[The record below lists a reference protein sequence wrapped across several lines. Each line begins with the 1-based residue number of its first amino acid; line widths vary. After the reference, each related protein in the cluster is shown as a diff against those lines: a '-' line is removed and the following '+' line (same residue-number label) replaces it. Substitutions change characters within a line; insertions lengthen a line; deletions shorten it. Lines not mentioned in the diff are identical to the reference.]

1 MQPLN
6 VLIKPV
12 SSACNLNCSYCFYA
26 DLSRKRETA
35 AACPGNK
42 EKEGF
47 SMQPLNVLIKP
58 VSSACNLNCS
68 YCFYADLSRKR
79 ETASYG
85 VMSLETLEQTVKR
98 IFEYAESECTIAWQ
112 GGEPTLAG
120 LSFFRA
126 YLALEKKYNTRNV
139 RVTRCLQTNGYHLD
153 EEWASFLAENEFLTG
168 LSLDGTRALHDT
180 FRRTPEGGE
189 TFSSILETA
198 RLFDR
203 FGVAY
208 NLLTVVNR
216 QTAAS
221 AEEIYRFYQET
232 GFHYQQYIVCLD
244 PVGEEPGQRP
254 WSLSPSDYGSFLIK
268 LFDLWYQDCLLGRAP
283 YIRQFEN
290 YLDLLLGIPPESCEQ
305 RGSCGLQTVIEAD
318 GSVYPCDFYASDAY
332 CLGNLTQSSLE
343 GIPPES
349 CEQRGSCGL
358 QTVIEADGSVYP
370 CDFYASDAYC
380 LGNLTQ
386 SSLEALRQTRRQKDF
401 LERSLP
407 VPDVCK
413 NCPFYALCRN
423 GCFRHRLPS
432 SGVNYF
438 CEGYQSFFSH
448 ALPFMQE
455 LARKAVNSRDFR

>member
-1 MQPLN
+1 
-6 VLIKPV
+6 
-12 SSACNLNCSYCFYA
+12 
-26 DLSRKRETA
+26 
-35 AACPGNK
+35 
-42 EKEGF
+42 
-47 SMQPLNVLIKP
+47 MQPLNVLIKP

-153 EEWASFLAENEFLTG
+153 EEWASFLAENKFLTG

-180 FRRTPEGGE
+180 FRRTPEGKE

-198 RLFDR
+198 RLFDH

-221 AEEIYRFYQET
+221 AEEIYRFYQEA

-254 WSLSPSDYGSFLIK
+254 WSLTASDYGSFLIQ

-290 YLDLLLGIPPESCEQ
+290 YLDLLL
-305 RGSCGLQTVIEAD
+305 
-318 GSVYPCDFYASDAY
+318 
-332 CLGNLTQSSLE
+332 

-448 ALPFMQE
+448 SLPFLQE

>member
-1 MQPLN
+1 M
-6 VLIKPV
+6 IK
-12 SSACNLNCSYCFYA
+12 
-26 DLSRKRETA
+26 KRENSGA
-35 AACPGNK
+35 FSAVCPGNN

-85 VMSLETLEQTVKR
+85 VMSLETLEVTVKR

-120 LSFFRA
+120 LPFFRA

-153 EEWASFLAENEFLTG
+153 EEWASFLSENDFLTG

-180 FRRTPEGGE
+180 FRRTPDGRE

-221 AEEIYRFYQET
+221 AEEIYRFYQEA

-254 WSLSPSDYGSFLIK
+254 WSLTPSDYGSFLIK

-290 YLDLLLGIPPESCEQ
+290 YLDLLL
-305 RGSCGLQTVIEAD
+305 
-318 GSVYPCDFYASDAY
+318 
-332 CLGNLTQSSLE
+332 

-448 ALPFMQE
+448 ALPFLQE
-455 LARKAVNSRDFR
+455 LARKAVR

>member
-1 MQPLN
+1 M
-6 VLIKPV
+6 IK
-12 SSACNLNCSYCFYA
+12 
-26 DLSRKRETA
+26 KREFSGA
-35 AACPGNK
+35 FSAACPGNK

-254 WSLSPSDYGSFLIK
+254 WSLTPSDYGSFLIK

-343 GIPPES
+343 
-349 CEQRGSCGL
+349 
-358 QTVIEADGSVYP
+358 
-370 CDFYASDAYC
+370 
-380 LGNLTQ
+380 
-386 SSLEALRQTRRQKDF
+386 ALRQTRRQKDF

-407 VPDVCK
+407 IPDVCK

-448 ALPFMQE
+448 ALPFLQE

>member
-1 MQPLN
+1 M
-6 VLIKPV
+6 IK
-12 SSACNLNCSYCFYA
+12 
-26 DLSRKRETA
+26 KREFSGAFTA
-35 AACPGNK
+35 TCPGNK

-58 VSSACNLNCS
+58 VSSACNLNCN

-85 VMSLETLEQTVKR
+85 VMSLETLEVTVKR

-126 YLALEKKYNTRNV
+126 YLALEKKYNMRNV

-168 LSLDGTRALHDT
+168 LSLDGTRELHDT
-180 FRRTPEGGE
+180 FRHTPEGGE
-189 TFSSILETA
+189 TFSSIIETA

-221 AEEIYRFYQET
+221 AEEIYRFYQEA

-254 WSLSPSDYGSFLIK
+254 WSLTPSDYGSFLIK

-343 GIPPES
+343 
-349 CEQRGSCGL
+349 
-358 QTVIEADGSVYP
+358 
-370 CDFYASDAYC
+370 
-380 LGNLTQ
+380 
-386 SSLEALRQTRRQKDF
+386 ALRQTRRQKNF

-448 ALPFMQE
+448 ALPFLQE

>member
-1 MQPLN
+1 MPPLN

-12 SSACNLNCSYCFYA
+12 SSACNLH
-26 DLSRKRETA
+26 
-35 AACPGNK
+35 
-42 EKEGF
+42 
-47 SMQPLNVLIKP
+47 
-58 VSSACNLNCS
+58 CS

-79 ETASYG
+79 ETASFG
-85 VMSLETLEQTVKR
+85 VMSMDILEKTIKR

-120 LSFFRA
+120 ISFFRA
-126 YLALEKKYNTRNV
+126 YLEMEKKYNTRNV
-139 RVTRCLQTNGYHLD
+139 RVTRCIQTNGYRLD
-153 EEWASFLAENEFLTG
+153 KEWASFLAENEFLTG
-168 LSLDGTRALHDT
+168 LSIDGTRELHDS
-180 FRRTPEGGE
+180 FRLTPDGKG

-198 RLFDR
+198 RLFER
-203 FGVAY
+203 FGVSY

-221 AEEIYRFYQET
+221 AEEIYRFYQDA

-305 RGSCGLQTVIEAD
+305 KGSCGLQTVIEAD

-332 CLGNLTQSSLE
+332 CLGNLS
-343 GIPPES
+343 
-349 CEQRGSCGL
+349 
-358 QTVIEADGSVYP
+358 
-370 CDFYASDAYC
+370 
-380 LGNLTQ
+380 Q
-386 SSLEALRQTRRQKDF
+386 SSLEALRQTERQKAF

-407 VPDVCK
+407 VPDTCRS
-413 NCPFYALCRN
+413 CPFYFLCRN

-448 ALPFMQE
+448 ALPFLQE
-455 LARKAVNSRDFR
+455 LARKAVREPDFL

>member
-1 MQPLN
+1 
-6 VLIKPV
+6 
-12 SSACNLNCSYCFYA
+12 
-26 DLSRKRETA
+26 
-35 AACPGNK
+35 
-42 EKEGF
+42 
-47 SMQPLNVLIKP
+47 MQPLNVLIKP

-254 WSLSPSDYGSFLIK
+254 WSLTPSDYGSFLIK

-343 GIPPES
+343 
-349 CEQRGSCGL
+349 
-358 QTVIEADGSVYP
+358 
-370 CDFYASDAYC
+370 
-380 LGNLTQ
+380 
-386 SSLEALRQTRRQKDF
+386 ALRQTRRQKDF

-407 VPDVCK
+407 IPDVCK

>member
-1 MQPLN
+1 M
-6 VLIKPV
+6 IK
-12 SSACNLNCSYCFYA
+12 
-26 DLSRKRETA
+26 KREFSGA
-35 AACPGNK
+35 FAACPGNK

-126 YLALEKKYNTRNV
+126 YLALEKKYNTKNV

-254 WSLSPSDYGSFLIK
+254 WSLTPSDYGSFLIK

-343 GIPPES
+343 
-349 CEQRGSCGL
+349 
-358 QTVIEADGSVYP
+358 
-370 CDFYASDAYC
+370 
-380 LGNLTQ
+380 
-386 SSLEALRQTRRQKDF
+386 ALRQTRRQKDF

-407 VPDVCK
+407 IPDVCK

>member
-1 MQPLN
+1 
-6 VLIKPV
+6 
-12 SSACNLNCSYCFYA
+12 
-26 DLSRKRETA
+26 
-35 AACPGNK
+35 
-42 EKEGF
+42 
-47 SMQPLNVLIKP
+47 MQPLNVLIKP

-254 WSLSPSDYGSFLIK
+254 WSLTPSDYGSFLIK

-343 GIPPES
+343 
-349 CEQRGSCGL
+349 
-358 QTVIEADGSVYP
+358 
-370 CDFYASDAYC
+370 
-380 LGNLTQ
+380 
-386 SSLEALRQTRRQKDF
+386 ALRQTRRQKDF

-413 NCPFYALCRN
+413 SCPFYALCRN

-438 CEGYQSFFSH
+438 CEGYQNFFSH